1 MEQLLPQS
9 EKTVADVINVGLVGY
24 GLAGRVFHAPI
35 IQSLPNLR
43 LKKVVER
50 HKEDSSKRY
59 PDVEV
64 VRDVAALLK
73 DEEIDLVVITTPNT
87 SHFEYAR
94 DSLLAGK
101 HVVVEKPFTTTST
114 EALQLIDLARRQDRI
129 LTVNQNRRWDGDFQ
143 TVKRVLEEKLLGRL
157 VEYESHFDRFKNY
170 QAGAWREKEG
180 PGSGILFDLGSH
192 LIDQAQVL
200 FGLPQMIMADIRI
213 QRDFARAADNFELI
227 LSCEDLKVTLKAGML
242 VSEPCQRFI
251 LHGTEGSFLKY
262 GLDVQEEA
270 LKKGLTPDIPKWGEE
285 PEERWGTLYTV
296 GEVPSQRRIE
306 TIAGCYQA
314 FYQNVIEAINGEAA
328 LIVKPEEAM
337 NTIRIIELAM
347 ESSQK
352 RAGIPFSS
360 ASAQVSGS

>member
-1 MEQLLPQS
+1 
-9 EKTVADVINVGLVGY
+9 VADVINVGLVGY

-35 IQSLPNLR
+35 IQSLPHLR

-50 HKEDSSKRY
+50 HTDNSSKRY
-59 PDVEV
+59 PEVEV
-64 VRDVAALLK
+64 VRDVATLLK
-73 DEEIDLVVITTPNT
+73 DQEIDLVVITTPNT

-101 HVVVEKPFTTTST
+101 HVVVEKPFTTTSA
-114 EALQLIDLARRQDRI
+114 EALQLINLARRQDKI

-143 TVKRVLEEKLLGRL
+143 TLKQLLDEKLLGRL

-170 QAGAWREKEG
+170 KRAGAWREEEG
-180 PGSGILFDLGSH
+180 LGSGILLDLGPH

-200 FGLPQMIMADIRI
+200 FGLPQMILADIRV
-213 QRDFARAADNFELI
+213 QRDFARTADNFELI
-227 LSCEDLKVTLKAGML
+227 LSYEHLKVTLKAGML
-242 VSEPCQRFI
+242 VREPCPRFI
-251 LHGTEGSFLKY
+251 LHGTEGSFVKY

-270 LKKGLTPDIPKWGEE
+270 LKQGLTPDTPKWGEE
-285 PEERWGTLYTV
+285 PEGQWGTLYTQV
-296 GEVPSQRRIE
+296 GEVPSKRRIE
-306 TIAGCYQA
+306 TIAGRYQA
-314 FYQNVIEAINGEAA
+314 YYQNVIEAINGEAE

-352 RAGIPFSS
+352 RIGIPYSS
-360 ASAQVSGS
+360 ASAQVSGY